1 MTLQQQWG
9 SVGMALALTTIVG
22 VCGAGVAQT
31 AISTTPPHV
40 CDLASPAPRAQVARD
55 FTAGTTGQT
64 ADAIARVA
72 LPDRKFDFTLNSPV
86 MGHTDTDGRVIGR
99 LPTDVS
105 LTRVVLH
112 DIAEMGEASLSRAN
126 LPTLAVY
133 SGDTFLGTANYD
145 TKATAA
151 AQEIPVKLADGSTV
165 NLRPVVYS
173 FTAPIAVNAGTG
185 YTLRLNA
192 AGVTPVLPLFSNA
205 DSNAGF
211 GILNH
216 ETAAPYVTFVCQGSV
231 NVETFNVSKNTNL
244 SYLDYTDDAT
254 TALVFT
260 LDEDVTLTL
269 DKRVQSATLIFE
281 TATPAANAPTVA
293 FVDSV
298 VFTTPFVFRN
308 TETSDNGAIR
318 VTGPWKDSATAD
330 GTTTWNPSALTV
342 DCDLILASPLPFR
355 DGNWFQSNKV
365 RVLPGRT
372 LRLTHEAN
380 TAERLP
386 DVLLTAPTATLALA
400 GTGKDTALGDD
411 VAGEDGSPSRARGR
425 TTRTSRRST
434 FRSSTPP
441 PAPSPSSVPW
451 PSAPTATRRTTP
463 KAPSSASATTRGRAM
478 LSPSTWTR
486 TSPRSPAW
494 CSAATAAPPR

>member
-1 MTLQQQWG
+1 
-9 SVGMALALTTIVG
+9 
-22 VCGAGVAQT
+22 
-31 AISTTPPHV
+31 
-40 CDLASPAPRAQVARD
+40 
-55 FTAGTTGQT
+55 
-64 ADAIARVA
+64 
-72 LPDRKFDFTLNSPV
+72 